1 MSRWLQTL
9 LFCRIPVRTALAL
22 AALLLFS
29 GAVAGQQPGTDPP
42 VVHAA
47 PPALTA
53 GEIVSRLQERN
64 REREEALR
72 EFEGTRVYHVQYHG
86 VFGAR
91 EAEMVVHYR
100 YVAPDQ
106 KEFTIVSQSGSK
118 LLIDHVINGLLNAE
132 KEAASAVNRQRT
144 ALTPANYD
152 FTLADADG
160 DASQYVLEVIPKNNN
175 KFLYRGRIWIDA
187 KDFAVSRIEAEPA
200 KNPSLWVK
208 KTEVRHRYEKVDD
221 FWLPAQNSTD
231 SMIRMGGHALL
242 SIEYR
247 DYRITEAG
255 PLNSDLAASG
265 HTSVSAAPAQNAAL
279 R

>member
-1 MSRWLQTL
+1 MSRLWQSAFFRGAPIRTL
-9 LFCRIPVRTALAL
+9 LPLT
-22 AALLLFS
+22 ALLLFS
-29 GAVAGQQPGTDPP
+29 GAVAGQQPQSDPP
-42 VVHAA
+42 VAHVTQ
-47 PPALTA
+47 PALTA
-53 GEIVSRLQERN
+53 DEIVSRLQERN

-91 EAEMVVHYR
+91 EAEAVVR
-100 YVAPDQ
+100 YKYAAPDS

-118 LLIDHVINGLLNAE
+118 LLIDHVINGLLKAE
-132 KEAASAVNRQRT
+132 KEAASAANRQRT

-152 FTLADADG
+152 FTRVDADG
-160 DASQYVLEVIPKNNN
+160 DASQYVLEVTPKNNN

-200 KNPSLWVK
+200 KNPSFWVE

-221 FWLPAQNSTD
+221 FWLPAENNTD
-231 SMIRMGGHALL
+231 SLIRMGGHALL
-242 SIEYR
+242 SIEYG
-247 DYRITEAG
+247 DYRITEAD
-255 PLNSDLAASG
+255 PLSSDLASPDR
-265 HTSVSAAPAQNAAL
+265 TSVSAAPSQNAAL